1 MTDNP
6 NPAPEPLITHV
17 PVTLGEMMSRRR
29 PVPRADQATIYLDA
43 NGRYHHAT
51 QQVPL
56 GGVMGFR
63 ELFLVDMSV
72 FSRQFELRLPSREQ
86 AFYFTAKV
94 TVRWRITDPVEAV
107 KTNLV
112 DAAPILLPHVERVL
126 RDISVMFPIDD
137 STGAERAITYAF
149 SDGRRKVQLTQGVSV
164 LGCVAALTLDDA
176 TIAHVTKR
184 TEDARA
190 HVVKTDG
197 LLREGIEQTAQQR
210 IDLMNRQHELAMKQL
225 EEEYKLKLE
234 RQRMEFFS
242 GAVAQDPNNLI
253 GIMLSQSPE
262 RAPEVIDMLMKRH
275 RMDLD
280 DARELVE
287 VMLKHGLVAR
297 SDVTGIVDRATTLLT
312 GRMTNA
318 PFAVE
323 PTTASAP
330 VLPAAPAASLEPT
343 LTAEVVSDSSKPL
356 FEPLDDD
363 EEDDDEEDDL

>member
-1 MTDNP
+1 
-6 NPAPEPLITHV
+6 
-17 PVTLGEMMSRRR
+17 
-29 PVPRADQATIYLDA
+29 
-43 NGRYHHAT
+43 
-51 QQVPL
+51 
-56 GGVMGFR
+56 
-63 ELFLVDMSV
+63 
-72 FSRQFELRLPSREQ
+72 
-86 AFYFTAKV
+86 
-94 TVRWRITDPVEAV
+94 
-107 KTNLV
+107 
-112 DAAPILLPHVERVL
+112 
-126 RDISVMFPIDD
+126 
-137 STGAERAITYAF
+137 
-149 SDGRRKVQLTQGVSV
+149 
-164 LGCVAALTLDDA
+164 
-176 TIAHVTKR
+176 
-184 TEDARA
+184 
-190 HVVKTDG
+190 VKTDG

-330 VLPAAPAASLEPT
+330 LLPAAPAASLEPT